1 MNNTNE
7 IWKPIMGYEGC
18 YEISN
23 KGEVRSLSRTKK
35 GVRYGKPYEY
45 QTKEM
50 QLKQH
55 VDCKGYLRVK
65 LQKDGNKETCKV
77 HRLVAQTFLGDIT
90 DKEIDHINTIKTD
103 NRVENLKI
111 VSSKENSNNPIT
123 KMKKA
128 EGHCKKVKCITPYG
142 EVYVF
147 NSITEA
153 ENKGYGKGCSIS
165 KCCNGKM
172 KTYHNNR
179 WEFIKR

>member
-1 MNNTNE
+1 MNNTDE
-7 IWKPIMGYEGC
+7 MWKPIMGYEEC

-23 KGEVRSLSRTKK
+23 KGNVRSLSRTKK
-35 GVRYGKPYEY
+35 GVRYGKPFEY
-45 QTKEM
+45 QAKEI

-55 VDCKGYLRVK
+55 ADNKGYLRVK
-65 LQKDGNKETCKV
+65 LYKDGNCETCKV

-123 KMKKA
+123 KRKNAK
-128 EGHCKKVKCITPYG
+128 GHWKKVKCITPYG

-165 KCCNGKM
+165 QCCHGKL

-179 WEFIKR
+179 WEFINR